1 MTFLAAILAWLV
13 SLSLSGNRMPG
24 RGMLARPLDQVFSRL
39 GGASWVYCL
48 VIAVPVVLLAAILGW
63 FDHWLVSFLVG
74 FGSLLLVFGSGDQAD
89 QLKLYRQYQIDGDTE
104 QAYELAVENFELPE
118 GLYEG
123 GPAQMDAALNLSLAF
138 QLLERFFVALFW
150 FVAFGAPGV
159 LLVVLVR
166 HARSILLQMP
176 TESSSAASLAV
187 QVHHAINWIPARLLT
202 LSLALVG
209 DFSQSFAI
217 WVRRIR
223 DFELVDRALLE
234 TSLKVSLPD
243 NPDAQRPED
252 VLSLVKRAQVLW
264 MVVIALATI
273 LG

>member
-13 SLSLSGNRMPG
+13 SLSLTDSRVPG
-24 RGMLARPLDQVFSRL
+24 RDWLAGPLEQVFTRL
-39 GGASWVYCL
+39 GGGVWVYAL
-48 VIAVPVVLLAAILGW
+48 VVAVPVVLLAAVLGW
-63 FDHWLVSFLVG
+63 FDLWLVTFLV
-74 FGSLLLVFGSGDQAD
+74 SLGGLVLVFGSGDQAD
-89 QLKLYRQYQIDGDTE
+89 QLKQYREYQADDETDS
-104 QAYELAVENFELPE
+104 AYEHAVNTLGLPE

-123 GPAQMDAALNLSLAF
+123 GPQQMDEALNLSIAY

-166 HARSILLQMP
+166 HARSVLLQMP
-176 TESSSAASLAV
+176 SEASSAVSLAV

-217 WVRRIR
+217 WLRRVR
-223 DFELVDRALLE
+223 DFELVDRSLLE
-234 TSLKVSLPD
+234 SSLKVSLPE

-252 VLSLVKRAQVLW
+252 VLALVKRAQVLW

-273 LG
+273 FG

>member
-1 MTFLAAILAWLV
+1 MTFLAALLAWLV
-13 SLSLSGNRMPG
+13 SLSLTGSRMPG
-24 RGMLARPLDQVFSRL
+24 RGRVPALISQVVVRL
-39 GGASWVYCL
+39 GGSTWVYCL
-48 VIAVPVVLLAAILGW
+48 VLALPVVMLAAILHGL
-63 FDHWLVSFLVG
+63 DHWLVTFLVG
-74 FGSLLLVFGSGDQAD
+74 LGSLVLVFGPGDQAD
-89 QLKLYRQYQIDGDTE
+89 QLRRYRQYQQDDDADR
-104 QAYELAVENFELPE
+104 AYELAVDTFDLPA

-123 GPAQMDAALNLSLAF
+123 GATQMDEALKLSLAY

-166 HARSILLQMP
+166 HARSVLVQLP
-176 TESSSAASLAV
+176 AESSAAASLAV

-217 WVRRIR
+217 WLRRIR
-223 DFELVDRALLE
+223 DFELADRALLE
-234 TSLKVSLPD
+234 TSLKVSLPE
-243 NPDAQRPED
+243 NPEAQRPED
-252 VLSLVKRAQVLW
+252 VLALIKRAQVLW

-273 LG
+273 FG

>member
-1 MTFLAAILAWLV
+1 MTFMAAILAWLV

-24 RGMLARPLDQVFSRL
+24 QGVTTRPLEQVFTRL
-39 GGASWVYCL
+39 GGRIWVYVL
-48 VIAVPVVLLAAILGW
+48 AMAVPVLLLSAILAW
-63 FDHWLVSFLVG
+63 FDLWLVTFLVG
-74 FGSLLLVFGSGDQAD
+74 FGSLVLVFGSSDQVD
-89 QLKLYRQYQIDGDTE
+89 QLKQYRQYQVDGESDR
-104 QAYELAVENFELPE
+104 AYELAVEAFDLPE

-123 GPAQMDAALNLSLAF
+123 GSEQMDEALNVSLAY

-150 FVAFGAPGV
+150 FVAFGASGV

-166 HARSILLQMP
+166 HARSILTQQP
-176 TESSSAASLAV
+176 SEDNSAASLAV

-217 WVRRIR
+217 WLRRVR

-234 TSLKVSLPD
+234 SSLRVSLPE

-252 VLSLVKRAQVLW
+252 VLSLMKRAQVLW

-273 LG
+273 FG

>member
-13 SLSLSGNRMPG
+13 SLSMSGNRMPG
-24 RGMLARPLDQVFSRL
+24 RELLARPLDQVFSRL
-39 GGASWVYCL
+39 GGSVWVYCL
-48 VIAVPVVLLAAILGW
+48 VIAVPVLLLAGILGW
-63 FDHWLVSFLVG
+63 FDYWLVTFLVG
-74 FGSLLLVFGSGDQAD
+74 FGSLVLVFGSGDQTD
-89 QLKLYRQYQIDGDTE
+89 QLKQYRQYQTDGDTDR
-104 QAYELAVENFELPE
+104 AYELAVERFDLPE

-123 GPAQMDAALNLSLAF
+123 GPSQMDEALNLSLAY

-166 HARSILLQMP
+166 YARSVLLHMP
-176 TESSSAASLAV
+176 SESSAAASLAV

-217 WVRRIR
+217 WLRRIR

-234 TSLKVSLPD
+234 SSLRVSLPE
-243 NPDAQRPED
+243 NPNAQRPED
-252 VLSLVKRAQVLW
+252 VLALVKRAQVLW

-273 LG
+273 FG

>member
-24 RGMLARPLDQVFSRL
+24 RGMLAQPLDQVFSRL
-39 GGASWVYCL
+39 GGSVWAYCL
-48 VIAVPVVLLAAILGW
+48 VIAVPVVLLAAALGW
-63 FDHWLVSFLVG
+63 FDHWLVTFLVG
-74 FGSLLLVFGSGDQAD
+74 FGSLVLVFGSGDQAD
-89 QLKLYRQYQIDGDTE
+89 QLKLYRQYQTDGDTDR
-104 QAYELAVENFELPE
+104 AYELAVEDFDLPE

-123 GPAQMDAALNLSLAF
+123 GPSQMDEALNLSLAY

-166 HARSILLQMP
+166 YARSILLQMP
-176 TESSSAASLAV
+176 SETSSAASLAV

-217 WVRRIR
+217 WLRRIR
-223 DFELVDRALLE
+223 DFELVDRALLV
-234 TSLKVSLPD
+234 TSLKVSLPE

-252 VLSLVKRAQVLW
+252 VLALVKRAQVLW

-273 LG
+273 FG